1 MPRRTLL
8 PLLALSLSWGLAGC
22 TQSYSPNTYAAAAAQ
37 QAAKVERGV
46 IVGTRPVMIS
56 PSGAVGAVTGG
67 AAGGVAGS
75 QAPGGPLASA
85 FGAIGGTLVGGLV
98 GSATAQTAGD
108 TPGFEYI
115 VQEKGGHLV
124 SVAQTDRTALPLGLH
139 VLVIAGKQAR
149 IVPDYTVEPAKP
161 AKPAPDLA
169 AAPIIVT
176 QLPQP
181 VLAVPAATA
190 PSAPAP

>member
-8 PLLALSLSWGLAGC
+8 PLLALSLSWVLAGC
-22 TQSYSPNTYAAAAAQ
+22 AQSYSPDTYAAAAAQ

-46 IVGTRPVMIS
+46 IVGIRPVVIS
-56 PSGAVGAVTGG
+56 PSGAIGAVTGG
-67 AAGGVAGS
+67 AAGGAAGS

-98 GSATAQTAGD
+98 GSAAAQTAEN

-115 VQEKGGHLV
+115 VQEPDGHLV

-161 AKPAPDLA
+161 DKPAPDLA
-169 AAPIIVT
+169 TAPIIVT

-181 VLAVPAATA
+181 VLAVPAA
-190 PSAPAP
+190 SAPKP